1 MKHEIPVEQLG
12 PQGEAMADAV
22 AACVHC
28 GFCLPACPTY
38 QLLGEEMDSPR
49 GRIVLMKEVLEGA
62 IDVDSAAPYI
72 DRCLGCL
79 GCVSACPSGVAY
91 GELLPAFRAWAE
103 EGRER
108 PLGERVT
115 RRLAG
120 ETLPYPGRLR
130 LAAAAARLARPV
142 KPILPDPMKTMLE
155 LLPRALPAG
164 KALPAVYP
172 AAGERRARVALLA
185 SCVQNVIAPDI
196 NWATL
201 RVLSAN
207 GVETIIPAGQG
218 CCGSLAMHTGAA
230 DQARSLARK
239 NLEAFPADV
248 DAIVVNAAGCGSG
261 IKEYGLLFARQ
272 PEEAAA
278 RQFGAITQDVSEF
291 LHELGLYRPPSLL
304 HPLQVAYH
312 DACHLAHAQGIR
324 HTPRAL
330 LGQIPGLALVEIAD
344 GDLCCGSAGTYNLEQ
359 PAMAQELGRRKA
371 QAIIQAEP
379 DAVVMGNIGC
389 MVQIQQHLAAMGR
402 PLPVYHTIQLL
413 DLAYGNGNW

>member
-38 QLLGEEMDSPR
+38 QVLGEEMDSPR

-103 EGRER
+103 EVRER
-108 PLGERVT
+108 PLGERIT

-130 LAAAAARLARPV
+130 LAAAAAHVARPV
-142 KPILPDPMKTMLE
+142 ESILPAPMKTMLE
-155 LLPRALPAG
+155 LLPRALPAAE
-164 KALPAVYP
+164 ALPAVFP
-172 AAGERRARVALLA
+172 AKGERRARVALLA
-185 SCVQNVIAPDI
+185 GCVQNVLAPDI

-207 GVETIIPAGQG
+207 GVETIIPDGQG

-230 DQARSLARK
+230 GQARSLAGK
-239 NLEAFPADV
+239 NLKAFPTDV
-248 DAIVVNAAGCGSG
+248 DAIIVNAAGCGSG
-261 IKEYGLLFARQ
+261 IKEYGLLFAGQ
-272 PEEAAA
+272 PEEADA
-278 RQFGAITQDVSEF
+278 RQFGRMTQDVSEF
-291 LHELGLYRPPSLL
+291 LHGLGLYHPP
-304 HPLQVAYH
+304 PLPQPLRVAYH

-324 HTPRAL
+324 HAPRAL
-330 LGQIPGLALVEIAD
+330 LGQIPGLTLVEIPD

-359 PAMAQELGRRKA
+359 PAIAHELGRRKA
-371 QAIIQAEP
+371 QAIVQAQP

-389 MVQIQQHLAAMGR
+389 MVQIQQHLTAMER
-402 PLPVYHTIQLL
+402 PLPVYHTVQLL
-413 DLAYGNGNW
+413 DLAYQNSRQ